1 MSASDSVF
9 LCFSSAHP
17 HKAGLETEGF
27 CMRSSD
33 YRTYD
38 NPADRWA
45 YERAREPRK
54 KKQKHAS
61 NTLIVLFVVLLVIL
75 AAATLYIRQYTVTGD
90 SMEPTLMAG
99 DRVFYVGFVQAD
111 YGDLVIFDAGD
122 PYGLVI
128 KRVAG
133 LPGDRIEITADGHL
147 IRNGEAVEEGY
158 MVPDAYGNSAMAEV
172 TVESGK
178 LFVLGDNRAKSI
190 DSRDVRV
197 GQVSIDSVRGIV
209 TRMLRN
215 TVPADAE

>member
-1 MSASDSVF
+1 MTALDSVF
-9 LCFSSAHP
+9 LCFSSVHP
-17 HKAGLETEGF
+17 HKAGVETEGF
-27 CMRSSD
+27 CMRTSD

-54 KKQKHAS
+54 KKQKRAS
-61 NTLIVLFVVLLVIL
+61 GTLIVIFVVLLVIL
-75 AAATLYIRQYTVTGD
+75 AAASLYIRQYTGTGD
-90 SMEPTLMAG
+90 SMAPTLMAG
-99 DRVFYVGFVQAD
+99 DRVIYVGFVQAD
-111 YGDLVIFDAGD
+111 YGDLVIFDAGE

-133 LPGDRIEITADGHL
+133 LPGDRIETTADGHL
-147 IRNGEAVEEGY
+147 IRNGEAVSESY
-158 MVPDAYGNSAMAEV
+158 MVPDAYGNSAMTEI

-197 GQVSIDSVRGIV
+197 GQVSIDAVRGIV

-215 TVPADAE
+215 TVPANEK

>member
-1 MSASDSVF
+1 
-9 LCFSSAHP
+9 
-17 HKAGLETEGF
+17 
-27 CMRSSD
+27 MRYSD

-54 KKQKHAS
+54 KKQKRAS
-61 NTLIVLFVVLLVIL
+61 GTLIVIFVVLLVIL
-75 AAATLYIRQYTVTGD
+75 AAASLYIRQYTVTGD

-111 YGDLVIFDAGD
+111 YGDLVIFDAGE

-133 LPGDRIEITADGHL
+133 LPGDRIETTADGHL
-147 IRNGEAVEEGY
+147 IRNGEAVSESY
-158 MVPDAYGNSAMAEV
+158 MVPDAYGNSAMTEI

-197 GQVSIDSVRGIV
+197 GQVSIDAVRGIV

-215 TVPADAE
+215 TVPANEK